1 MDEATAPW
9 GRCVNVAKWK
19 QLVLTLWMRSN
30 GAVETQWHHKWLR
43 GVFVQVQSTYHCV
56 YTANGCVPWARQQS
70 YCGEV
75 GDLMVQMK
83 MRCFVK
89 ALKETLLRV
98 LRWSTLFKDA
108 AVSPWRCSS
117 GVTGVW
123 YVFYTDKHFFVQS
136 FILLRECHKNGK
148 SANVIDGTSFSKIIY
163 SFS

>member
-1 MDEATAPW
+1 MWKHQKKDMNSIYSSNRSWDIRKFSFYTVIYMNFKITTSLAIVQQSLFKFSWSGWHCTRKRQESAMDEATAPW

-83 MRCFVK
+83 MP
-89 ALKETLLRV
+89 LL
-98 LRWSTLFKDA
+98 
-108 AVSPWRCSS
+108 C
-117 GVTGVW
+117 
-123 YVFYTDKHFFVQS
+123 
-136 FILLRECHKNGK
+136 
-148 SANVIDGTSFSKIIY
+148 
-163 SFS
+163 